1 MCADTAENERHFV
14 KICLQLATTLHLRSY
29 GRAGCAGCAWDA
41 LVERVLLRVRS
52 AAVGPA
58 ASPAE
63 GEGRRVSDVKD
74 RMSKG
79 F

>member
-1 MCADTAENERHFV
+1 M
-14 KICLQLATTLHLRSY
+14 I
-29 GRAGCAGCAWDA
+29 RAREPWFWIVSVPAQRVPAQQGGAIWDA

-52 AAVGPA
+52 GAVGP